1 MRVVITGGAGFIGSY
16 ICERLLASGHEVVCV
31 DNFSKYGEVR
41 REHFELPAFTLLRG
55 DAQDPK
61 IMEAACEGADVII
74 ACAAMIGGISYF
86 HKHAYDLLATNERI
100 LATTFDTAIRLH
112 LNDRLKKIIVLS
124 SSMVFENTRL
134 YPTPEAEVKN
144 SPPPSSTYGFQK
156 LSSEFFAKG
165 AFEQYGLPYTI
176 LRPFNCVGIG
186 EGRAKAIEDVFSG
199 NIKLSLSHVL
209 PDLAQ
214 KIVKGQYPLRILG
227 NGSQIRCYTHGKDL
241 ARAVDISL
249 THENSVNNDFN
260 ISTPRATTVL
270 ELAEMVW
277 RHFRDGPLQFLSDPP
292 YQYDVQ
298 CRVPDVTKAK
308 TLLGFE
314 AEIPLEYSVKEVCD
328 WVRGAVAKGII

>member
-31 DNFSKYGEVR
+31 DNFSKYGEMR
-41 REHFELPAFTLLRG
+41 RDYFELPAFSLVTG
-55 DAQDPK
+55 DVQDAHV
-61 IMEAACEGADVII
+61 MEAACEGADVII

-112 LNDRLKKIIVLS
+112 GSGRLQKIIVLS
-124 SSMVFENTRL
+124 SSMVFENTAL
-134 YPTPEAEVKN
+134 YPTPEDEVKN

-176 LRPFNCVGIG
+176 LRPFNCVGVG
-186 EGRAKAIEDVFSG
+186 EGRARSDDDVFSG
-199 NIKLSLSHVL
+199 NIKLALSHVL

-214 KIVKGQYPLRILG
+214 KIVKGQYPLHILG
-227 NGSQIRCYTHGKDL
+227 DGRQVRCYTHGSDI
-241 ARAVDISL
+241 ARAVDIAL
-249 THENSVNNDFN
+249 THEKSVNNDFN
-260 ISTPRATTVL
+260 ISTCRATTVL

-277 RHFRDGPLQFLSDPP
+277 RHFRNDQFEFFCDPP

-298 CRVPDVTKAK
+298 RRVPDVSKAK
-308 TLLGFE
+308 ILLGFE
-314 AEIPLEYSVKEVCD
+314 AEVPLEHSVKEVCD